1 VTPARRS
8 VRTLKIRLGGTVVPV
23 VFAPGGLATLGA
35 RMRGAGLEP
44 GACAVITDRTV
55 DRLYGARVRAALRRG
70 GFVPRAWLVVPPGE
84 RSKSLAAAAVLFDRL
99 AEAGLERGR
108 PIVALGCGMVG
119 DLAGFVAATWLRG
132 VPLVHVPTTVLA
144 QLDSS
149 LGGKVGVDLALG
161 KNLVGAFHQPRLVLV
176 DTRLLDTLPT
186 RQVRAGLA
194 EAAKVGMVLD
204 RGLVALLE
212 ANAPALVG
220 GGARARAP
228 LARVI
233 ERAARVK
240 ARIVAADE
248 RDDGVRQLLNYGHT
262 VGHALEA
269 MGGYRRF
276 LHGEA
281 VAMGMLVAAAAA
293 VRAGRLPEK
302 VARRQRALLTAL
314 GLPGRLPAGIR
325 SRNVLEHMR
334 LDKKTVAGKPRFVL
348 TTGVGVASFGE
359 PLDRS
364 EVIAALQD
372 AGAE

>member
-1 VTPARRS
+1 MHVA
-8 VRTLKIRLGGTVVPV
+8 
-23 VFAPGGLATLGA
+23 FAPGGLSTLGA
-35 RMRGAGLEP
+35 RMRAAGLVP
-44 GACAVITDRTV
+44 GPCAVITDRTV
-55 DRLYGARVRAALRRG
+55 DRLYGARTRRALRAA
-70 GFVPRAWLVVPPGE
+70 GFVPRAWIAVAPGE
-84 RSKSLAAAAVLFDRL
+84 RSKSLAVATRLFDTLAAAG
-99 AEAGLERGR
+99 GLERGR
-108 PIVALGCGMVG
+108 PIVALGGGVVG

-149 LGGKVGVDLALG
+149 LGGKVGVDLAHG

-176 DTRLLDTLPT
+176 DTRLLETLPP

-194 EAAKVGMVLD
+194 EAAKVGFALD

-212 ANAPALVG
+212 KNAAALVA
-220 GGARARAP
+220 GGAVARGP

-233 ERAARVK
+233 ERAATIK
-240 ARIVAADE
+240 LRIVAADE
-248 RDDGVRQLLNYGHT
+248 RDDGVRQVLNYGHT

-281 VAMGMLVAAAAA
+281 VALGMLVAATAA
-293 VRAGRLPEK
+293 VRAGRLPAA
-302 VARRQRALLTAL
+302 VAERQRTLLRAL
-314 GLPGRLPAGIR
+314 GLPGRLPAGIAAR
-325 SRNVLEHMR
+325 KVLEHMR
-334 LDKKTVAGKPRFVL
+334 LDKKSVAGKPRFVL
-348 TTGVGVASFGE
+348 TTGVGVASFGQ

-364 EVIAALQD
+364 EVLAALED